1 MGLAHS
7 PSIST
12 QGLVLC
18 YDAANFKSY
27 PGNGTTINDL
37 CSTSNG
43 SLVNGVGYTNN
54 DGGSLIFDGA
64 DDFISCGTFFN
75 YTNFTICLW
84 VYPGSTQTTY
94 ADIFDNYHTGA
105 QNFVCQQNVN
115 NVNQYQFACLN
126 PVNNS
131 VTSVFTLNADVWQY
145 LTFTWNNSV
154 ASVYIDG
161 VFQSSGAPA
170 NPINYVTPNLS
181 IARWSIGGRNWNG
194 RISNFMAYNR
204 VLSQQEITQN
214 FNGLKRRFA
223 I

>member
-1 MGLAHS
+1 M
-7 PSIST
+7 
-12 QGLVLC
+12 
-18 YDAANFKSY
+18 
-27 PGNGTTINDL
+27 
-37 CSTSNG
+37 
-43 SLVNGVGYTNN
+43 
-54 DGGSLIFDGA
+54 
-64 DDFISCGTFFN
+64 
-75 YTNFTICLW
+75 
-84 VYPGSTQTTY
+84 
-94 ADIFDNYHTGA
+94 
-105 QNFVCQQNVN
+105 
-115 NVNQYQFACLN
+115 N